1 MMATSTA
8 QDKDAQCADQYHSH
22 SHGTVDNAIAILANT
37 KTKTKSPWTQ
47 LIEDSIA
54 AAYNKDR
61 LPLLLT
67 SESNADLTAIQEAF
81 IGSNS
86 QSATSHSASPLNTTP
101 SQIKNGAAKFDPC
114 FQIGF
119 SRLYGHAVELTRN
132 TDKNKDGQVIESG
145 TYIFQSS
152 EMPYACIV
160 QEPWRGK
167 VCEECLRQ
175 LSTDPRDVFVCPS
188 CPDPTPEQLVQLKVQ
203 PDATQQRSEDTTFVK
218 APYQPARFC
227 SRECLRTAWKSWH
240 GYECGYANILQDV
253 STNKRLALRVYWRN
267 LQRMVKVAPPSTST
281 PQTAKSSTGQGSSI
295 TKRPASVS
303 ASISTSLS
311 DVKPGGLT
319 FDNERRIKGT
329 DGSDIRLDQLCSNFT
344 KLEKTQRT
352 AYMMVG
358 YYFQQAMDLPDDA
371 ATEIAYLLAITIFNA
386 FAVKS
391 HRHGRE
397 RDSEALLHL
406 QESTIGMALYLKASM
421 FNHSCAPNAIAV
433 FGCTDPQ
440 NLADGDA
447 ARQKDT
453 QQSPGNATQSGS
465 SKDEPDPRLIN
476 VMTTKSLKVD
486 KDVPVLVEISY
497 GPQVGRMPTHQRQ
510 LYLKTNHHFECNCT
524 ACNDRFAETVHRK
537 VYKCPNNG
545 VSCRSLA
552 EDDKACPTCGAE
564 VDFEQR
570 SKLHKLMIRLVSDS
584 EDPTLTPTKRLK
596 ILHTLESSQTKVF
609 VNTHILYGHTC
620 DRLAQA
626 YAEAGDLPKSI
637 EWCTK
642 AHKVILVHFPHDSIE
657 VAQETLKLAGLLFNN
672 SQPKEAL
679 KHVKTAI
686 GLYKGHYGA
695 ASTHPDLVELYQMEQ
710 VLVPVVEG
718 SKP

>member
-524 ACNDRFAETVHRK
+524 ACNDR
-537 VYKCPNNG
+537 
-545 VSCRSLA
+545 
-552 EDDKACPTCGAE
+552 
-564 VDFEQR
+564 
-570 SKLHKLMIRLVSDS
+570 
-584 EDPTLTPTKRLK
+584 
-596 ILHTLESSQTKVF
+596 
-609 VNTHILYGHTC
+609 
-620 DRLAQA
+620 
-626 YAEAGDLPKSI
+626 
-637 EWCTK
+637 
-642 AHKVILVHFPHDSIE
+642 
-657 VAQETLKLAGLLFNN
+657 
-672 SQPKEAL
+672 
-679 KHVKTAI
+679 
-686 GLYKGHYGA
+686 
-695 ASTHPDLVELYQMEQ
+695 
-710 VLVPVVEG
+710 
-718 SKP
+718 

>member
-1 MMATSTA
+1 MMATCTT
-8 QDKDAQCADQYHSH
+8 QDKDAQCANQHPSH
-22 SHGTVDNAIAILANT
+22 SHGTQDSDITIRA
-37 KTKTKSPWTQ
+37 KTKAKAKSPWAH

-67 SESNADLTAIQEAF
+67 PDANADLTLIREAF
-81 IGSNS
+81 IGSNP
-86 QSATSHSASPLNTTP
+86 QSAASTDSISPTATP
-101 SQIKNGAAKFDPC
+101 SQINKGSAAKFDAR

-132 TDKNKDGQVIESG
+132 TDKSKDGQVIESG
-145 TYIFQSS
+145 TYIFESS

-175 LSTDPRDVFVCPS
+175 LPKAPRDAFVCPA
-188 CPDPTPEQLVQLKVQ
+188 CPDPTPDQLVQLKAQ
-203 PDATQQRSEDTTFVK
+203 PGVNQVRTEDAAFVK

-240 GYECGYANILQDV
+240 GYECGHAYVLQEV
-253 STNKRLALRVYWRN
+253 STNKRLALRAYWRN
-267 LQRMVKVAPPSTST
+267 LQRMVKVAPLSSSAS
-281 PQTAKSSTGQGSSI
+281 QIKSMTGQGPLM

-303 ASISTSLS
+303 FSSALS

-329 DGSDIRLDQLCSNFT
+329 DGSDVRLDQLCNNFT
-344 KLEKTQRT
+344 KLGTTQRT
-352 AYMMVG
+352 AYMMAG
-358 YYFQQAMDLPDDA
+358 HYFQQALDLPDDA
-371 ATEIAYLLAITIFNA
+371 ATEIAYLLAITMFNA

-391 HRHGRE
+391 HRHGRDK
-397 RDSEALLHL
+397 DSEAMLHL
-406 QESTIGMALYLKASM
+406 HESTIGMALYLQASM

-433 FGCTDPQ
+433 FGCTDSQ
-440 NLADGDA
+440 NYADGDPEQ
-447 ARQKDT
+447 QKDT
-453 QQSPGNATQSGS
+453 QQKPGDATQSSLG
-465 SKDEPDPRLIN
+465 KDGPDPRLIN
-476 VMTTKSLKVD
+476 VMTTKALKVD

-564 VDFEQR
+564 VDFDQR

-596 ILHTLESSQTKVF
+596 VLHTLESSQAKVF
-609 VNTHILYGHTC
+609 MNTHILYGHTC

-695 ASTHPDLVELYQMEQ
+695 ASTHPDLLELYQMEQ
-710 VLVPVVEG
+710 VLVPIVEG
-718 SKP
+718 SNP

>member
-1 MMATSTA
+1 MMATRAT
-8 QDKDAQCADQYHSH
+8 QDKDAQCKDQHHSH
-22 SHGTVDNAIAILANT
+22 SHGPHNNDIT
-37 KTKTKSPWTQ
+37 KTKAKAKSPWAH

-54 AAYNKDR
+54 AAYNKDS

-67 SESNADLTAIQEAF
+67 LDANADLTAIQEAF

-86 QSATSHSASPLNTTP
+86 QSTTSHTDSPQNTTP
-101 SQIKNGAAKFDPC
+101 SQIKEGAATFDPR

-119 SRLYGHAVELTRN
+119 SRLYGHAVELTQN
-132 TDKNKDGQVIESG
+132 MDKSKDGQVIESG

-167 VCEECLRQ
+167 VCEECLRR
-175 LSTDPRDVFVCPS
+175 LPMDPRDAFVCPA
-188 CPDPTPEQLVQLKVQ
+188 CPDPTPEQLAQLKAQ
-203 PDATQQRSEDTTFVK
+203 PDAIKQRAEDGEFVK

-227 SRECLRTAWKSWH
+227 SRDCLRTAWKSWH
-240 GYECGYANILQDV
+240 GYECGHADILQEV
-253 STNKRLALRVYWRN
+253 STNKRLALRTYWRN
-267 LQRMVKVAPPSTST
+267 LQRMIKVAPPSSST
-281 PQTAKSSTGQGSSI
+281 PQTAKSTTGHGSL

-329 DGSDIRLDQLCSNFT
+329 DGSDIRLDQLCNNFT
-344 KLEKTQRT
+344 KLDRTQRT
-352 AYMMVG
+352 AYLMVG
-358 YYFQQAMDLPDDA
+358 HYFQQAMDLPDDA
-371 ATEIAYLLAITIFNA
+371 ATEIAYLLASTMFNA

-397 RDSEALLHL
+397 KDSGTMRHMY
-406 QESTIGMALYLKASM
+406 ESTIGMALYLKASM
-421 FNHSCAPNAIAV
+421 FNHSCAPNAIAI

-440 NLADGDA
+440 NFADGNLEQPNDNQ
-447 ARQKDT
+447 QKPD
-453 QQSPGNATQSGS
+453 ATQCGS
-465 SKDEPDPRLIN
+465 IKDGMDPRSIN
-476 VMTTKSLKVD
+476 VMTTKALKID

-497 GPQVGRMPTHQRQ
+497 GPQVGRMSTRQRQ

-537 VYKCPNNG
+537 IFKCPKNG

-564 VDFEQR
+564 VDFELR
-570 SKLHKLMIRLVSDS
+570 FKLHKLMIRLVSDS

-620 DRLAQA
+620 DRLAQV

-642 AHKVILVHFPHDSIE
+642 AHKVVLVHFPHDSIE
-657 VAQETLKLAGLLFNN
+657 VAQETLKLAGLLFNKL
-672 SQPKEAL
+672 SEAL

-695 ASTHPDLVELYQMEQ
+695 TSTHPDLVELYQMEQ
-710 VLVPVVEG
+710 VLVPIVEG
-718 SKP
+718 SNS

>member
-1 MMATSTA
+1 MATRMT
-8 QDKDAQCADQYHSH
+8 QDKDAQCTDRHHSR
-22 SHGTVDNAIAILANT
+22 SHGPHSNGITNLAET
-37 KTKTKSPWTQ
+37 KVKAKSTWAH

-54 AAYNKDR
+54 TAYNKDH

-67 SESNADLTAIQEAF
+67 PDANADLTAIQEAF
-81 IGSNS
+81 IGTNS
-86 QSATSHSASPLNTTP
+86 QLTTARSDAPQNTTP
-101 SQIKNGAAKFDPC
+101 SPIKEGVAKFDPR

-119 SRLYGHAVELTRN
+119 SRFYGHAVELTRD
-132 TDKNKDGQVIESG
+132 TDKSKDGQVIPSG

-167 VCEECLRQ
+167 VCEECLR
-175 LSTDPRDVFVCPS
+175 LLPKDPRDAFVCPA
-188 CPDPTPEQLVQLKVQ
+188 CPDPTPEQLAQLKAQ
-203 PDATQQRSEDTTFVK
+203 PDASQQRSEEPVFVK

-227 SRECLRTAWKSWH
+227 TRECLRTAWKAWH
-240 GYECGYANILQDV
+240 GYECGHADILQEV
-253 STNKRLALRVYWRN
+253 PTNKRLALRAYWRN
-267 LQRMVKVAPPSTST
+267 LQRMIKVAPPSASTSK
-281 PQTAKSSTGQGSSI
+281 TAKSTAGQGSST

-303 ASISTSLS
+303 ASTSASLS
-311 DVKPGGLT
+311 DIKPGGLT

-329 DGSDIRLDQLCSNFT
+329 DGSDIRLDQLCNNFT
-344 KLEKTQRT
+344 KLEKTERT
-352 AYMMVG
+352 AFMIVG

-371 ATEIAYLLAITIFNA
+371 AMEIAYLLAITMFNA

-391 HRHGRE
+391 HSHGRE
-397 RDSEALLHL
+397 KDAQVLRHMH
-406 QESTIGMALYLKASM
+406 ESTIGMALYLKASM

-440 NLADGDA
+440 NLTDICPEQPKYSQQEPDS
-447 ARQKDT
+447 T
-453 QQSPGNATQSGS
+453 QCVS
-465 SKDEPDPRLIN
+465 SKKGPDPRSIN
-476 VMTTKSLKVD
+476 VMTTKAIKVD
-486 KDVPVLVEISY
+486 KDVPVLMEISY
-497 GPQVGRMPTHQRQ
+497 GPQVGRMPTRQRQ

-524 ACNDRFAETVHRK
+524 ACNDRFAETVHRR
-537 VYKCPNNG
+537 VYKCPKNG

-552 EDDKACPTCGAE
+552 EDEIACPTCGAE
-564 VDFEQR
+564 VNFELR
-570 SKLHKLMIRLVSDS
+570 FKLHKLIVRLVQDS
-584 EDPTLTPTKRLK
+584 EDPTLTPAKRFK
-596 ILHTLESSQTKVF
+596 ILQTLEKSQSKVF
-609 VNTHILYGHTC
+609 VNTHILYGNTC

-695 ASTHPDLVELYQMEQ
+695 TSTHPDLVELYEMEKI
-710 VLVPVVEG
+710 LVPIVEG
-718 SKP
+718 SNK